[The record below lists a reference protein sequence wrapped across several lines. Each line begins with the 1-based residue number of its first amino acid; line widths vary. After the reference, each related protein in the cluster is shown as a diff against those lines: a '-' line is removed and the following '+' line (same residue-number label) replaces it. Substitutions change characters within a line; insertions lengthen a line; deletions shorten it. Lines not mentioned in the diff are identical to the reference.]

1 MHKND
6 FMVIEKHRATR
17 RMRIRSILIASYIV
31 VLFYIT
37 LFGREKQEMRIF
49 EPLFWEW
56 QYRMWKDILMNI
68 ALFIP
73 LGILFGNRRGIII
86 GFLLSV
92 GIEAA
97 QYLFMIGYC
106 EVDDVANNT
115 IGTVIGVMV
124 AWIWK
129 RNRSEIKRDR

>member
-115 IGTVIGVMV
+115 IVFLIIIVFLG
-124 AWIWK
+124 
-129 RNRSEIKRDR
+129 